1 GGRVRRTHRLA
12 VLHHPRPV
20 LEYEHW
26 RPRLT
31 QIIAWDGEAV
41 RILRNHYA
49 RRIVSRL
56 DEYERRDSV
65 FLPVHERRGDDQ
77 NAVHGPVVRPQ
88 RAIRRP
94 PRTPRE
100 PRLDNLKAER
110 RGPVEERS
118 VIAPARVPPL
128 VIDQVV
134 AEPLERQDGRQAQD
148 EVGPAPPEAWPAHH
162 HQGEGCDERNQG
174 EPQHEG
180 NAKRH
185 P

>member
-110 RGPVEERS
+110 REQDDDGEHGEQKPLLPIGDHADGQEEGER
-118 VIAPARVPPL
+118 R
-128 VIDQVV
+128 D
-134 AEPLERQDGRQAQD
+134 AE
-148 EVGPAPPEAWPAHH
+148 
-162 HQGEGCDERNQG
+162 
-174 EPQHEG
+174 
-180 NAKRH
+180 
-185 P
+185 